1 MRTRTTKAWVVGL
14 AMAGALIAAQSA
26 VAQRRAATPQEALSY
41 IYSAFLT
48 QADPGVMSNGVAIG
62 PELQKELALPA
73 TADGTKVY
81 DALIAIVGRKTVD
94 VRRATPEEVA
104 AYGARRGFDPN
115 AHPVYTLEVGEL
127 KFLLQYDLQRISIPF
142 IGQLGLPDPDPRPLL
157 AKAEA
162 GASKQAPLS
171 LMWMTVFDY
180 DSAAL
185 TPEIRARL
193 DSEILPK
200 VAGIPNVRFTVS
212 GHSDRLGTVDY
223 NRDLSE
229 QRAEA
234 VRAYLVE
241 KGVDAEKIEVFGY
254 GQTLPVKS
262 CIDAKGATLIECL
275 APNRRV
281 VVEIQAP

>member
-1 MRTRTTKAWVVGL
+1 MRTRIAKAWVVGL
-14 AMAGALIAAQSA
+14 AMAGALVAAESA
-26 VAQRRAATPQEALSY
+26 IAQRRAATPQEALSY

-48 QADPGVMSNGVAIG
+48 QADPGVMSKGVAIG

-81 DALIAIVGRKTVD
+81 DALIAIAGHKTVE
-94 VRRATPEEVA
+94 VRRATPQEVA
-104 AYGARRGFDPN
+104 EYGPRRGFDPN

-142 IGQLGLPDPDPRPLL
+142 IGQLGVPDPDPRPVL

-162 GASKQAPLS
+162 GASKQAPLN
-171 LMWMTVFDY
+171 LMWMAVFDY

-185 TPEIRARL
+185 TPELRARL

-200 VAGIPNVRFTVS
+200 VAGMPNVRFIVS
-212 GHSDRLGTVDY
+212 GHSDRLGTIDY
-223 NRDLSE
+223 NRGLSE
-229 QRAEA
+229 KRAEA
-234 VRAYLVE
+234 VRAHLVE
-241 KGVDAEKIEVFGY
+241 KGIDADKIEVFGY

-262 CIDAKGATLIECL
+262 CPQVKGATLIDCL

-281 VVEIQAP
+281 VVEIQAQ

>member
-1 MRTRTTKAWVVGL
+1 
-14 AMAGALIAAQSA
+14 MAGELVAAENA

-48 QADPGVMSNGVAIG
+48 QADPGVMSKGVALG

-81 DALIAIVGRKTVD
+81 DALIAIAGRKTVE
-94 VRRATPEEVA
+94 VRRATPDEVA
-104 AYGARRGFDPN
+104 AYGQRRGFDPN
-115 AHPVYTLEVGEL
+115 AHPLYTLEVGEL
-127 KFLLQYDLQRISIPF
+127 RFLLQYDLQRISIPF
-142 IGQLGLPDPDPRPLL
+142 IGQLGLPDPDPRPVL

-162 GASKQAPLS
+162 GASKQPPLN
-171 LMWMTVFDY
+171 LMWMAVFDY

-193 DSEILPK
+193 DTEILPK
-200 VAGIPNVRFTVS
+200 VASLPNVRFTVS
-212 GHSDRLGTVDY
+212 GHSDRLGTVEY
-223 NRDLSE
+223 NRELSE
-229 QRAEA
+229 KRAEA
-234 VRAYLVE
+234 VRGYLVE
-241 KGVDAEKIEVFGY
+241 KGIDADKIEVFSY

-262 CIDAKGATLIECL
+262 CPEVKGAPLIECL

-281 VVEIQAP
+281 VVEIQAQ

>member
-1 MRTRTTKAWVVGL
+1 MRTRIAKAWVVGL
-14 AMAGALIAAQSA
+14 AMAGALVAEQSA

-48 QADPGVMSNGVAIG
+48 QADPGVMSKGVAVG

-81 DALIAIVGRKTVD
+81 DALIAIAGRKPVE
-94 VRRATPEEVA
+94 VRPATAQEVA
-104 AYGARRGFDPN
+104 EYGPRRGFDPN
-115 AHPVYTLEVGEL
+115 AHPLYTLEVGEL

-142 IGQLGLPDPDPRPLL
+142 IGQLGLADPDPRPVL

-162 GASKQAPLS
+162 GASKPAPLN
-171 LMWMTVFDY
+171 LMWMAVFDY
-180 DSAAL
+180 DSASL
-185 TPEIRARL
+185 TPELRARL
-193 DSEILPK
+193 DREIVPK
-200 VAGIPNVRFTVS
+200 VVGMPNVRFIVS
-212 GHSDRLGTVDY
+212 GHSDRLGTTDY
-223 NRDLSE
+223 NRELSE
-229 QRAEA
+229 KRAEA

-241 KGVDAEKIEVFGY
+241 KGIDADRIEVFGY

-262 CIDAKGATLIECL
+262 CPQAKGTTLIECL

-281 VVEIQAP
+281 VVEIQAQ

>member
-1 MRTRTTKAWVVGL
+1 MRPRTVRGWALGL
-14 AMAGALIAAQSA
+14 AIATLSIASNSALGQK
-26 VAQRRAATPQEALSY
+26 RAATPQEALSY

-48 QADPGVMSNGVAIG
+48 QADPGVMSKGVAIG

-73 TADGTKVY
+73 TADGNKVY
-81 DALIAIVGRKTVD
+81 DALIAIAGRKTVE

-104 AYGARRGFDPN
+104 AYGPRRGFDPN
-115 AHPVYTLEVGEL
+115 AHPLYTLEVGEL

-142 IGQLGLPDPDPRPLL
+142 IGQLGVPDPDAPPML

-171 LMWMTVFDY
+171 LMWMAVFDY

-185 TPEIRARL
+185 SPEIRARL
-193 DSEILPK
+193 DREILPK
-200 VAGIPNVRFTVS
+200 VAGMPNVRFTVS
-212 GHSDRLGTVDY
+212 GHSDRLGTIDY

-229 QRAEA
+229 KRADA

-241 KGVDAEKIEVFGY
+241 RGIDAEKIEVFGY

-262 CIDAKGATLIECL
+262 CPDAKGSTLIECL

-281 VVEIQAP
+281 VVEIQAQ